1 MSAYIQPVTPISVD
15 SAAQNPVAGKTTP
28 ISSGDVIVVTDPT
41 SSASE
46 PVTIETPDSGDVE
59 IGVAT
64 VDSNIIVK
72 GTGTS
77 AIVIGNVETSTGDP
91 LDAAGSAIQIE
102 DGYKGTVL
110 VNLQSAITAGGLVDT
125 KTITPE
131 GTSIA
136 DNMPGKD
143 IETNNTAN
151 AELAFYVKSGAANDN
166 IEGSGGRDFLRLGAG
181 DDRFDA
187 AGGDD
192 IVRLGA
198 GDDEGFLGAG
208 NDIVYLTVDQLQ
220 GSSVNI
226 LKDFDS
232 IGDDKIQIDATL
244 QPLVAINGVGTNAI
258 TITLSGAQTGTT
270 AIVSE
275 GEAFDQDDIQ
285 FV

>member
-1 MSAYIQPVTPISVD
+1 MSNYIQPVNPISVD
-15 SAAQNPVAGKTTP
+15 SAAQNPVAGRVTP
-28 ISSGDVIVVTDPT
+28 VSAGDVIVVTDPN
-41 SSASE
+41 SDALD
-46 PVTIETPDSGDVE
+46 PVTIETPNSGAVE

-72 GTGTS
+72 GTGT
-77 AIVIGNVETSTGDP
+77 AEILIGNVETSTGDP

-102 DGYKGTVL
+102 DGYRGSVL
-110 VNLQSAITAGGLVDT
+110 VNLQSAITQGGFVNT
-125 KTITPE
+125 QINTPE
-131 GTSIA
+131 GSSIA

-143 IETNNTAN
+143 TNTNTTGN
-151 AELAFYVKSGAANDN
+151 AELAFYVKAGAANDD

-208 NDIVYLTVDQLQ
+208 NDTVYLTVDQLQ
-220 GSSVNI
+220 GNSVNI
-226 LKDFDS
+226 LKDFDAN
-232 IGDDKIQIDATL
+232 GDDKIQIDAGL
-244 QPLVAINGVGTNAI
+244 KDLVEYSSVGTKSI
-258 TITLSGAQTGTT
+258 IITLSGTQTGTT
-270 AIVSE
+270 TIVSE
-275 GEAFDQDDIQ
+275 GEAIDEDDIE